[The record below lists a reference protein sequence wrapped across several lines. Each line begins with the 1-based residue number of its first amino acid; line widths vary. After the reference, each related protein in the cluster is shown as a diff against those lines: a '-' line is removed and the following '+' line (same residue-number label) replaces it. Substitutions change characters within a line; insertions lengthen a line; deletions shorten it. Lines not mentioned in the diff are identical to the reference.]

1 MLKFKLLLMS
11 INLFFFLIK
20 LCIYFCRMTAAKY
33 MNKRNVVIVILKSCK
48 NSQFALL
55 VCFRQMVRIYSNVIL
70 KQLYEIWLIPKTVD
84 VLCNLAGCGCM
95 QTGAGRGTL
104 GAFLRSAG
112 RHASL
117 TVVVLFRYSCLI
129 SLVSAVGSIL
139 GLEEKKKHPLYKKDY
154 VLWKACDIRIWPVC
168 TNCCIIN
175 VKTHTCCGEHSF
187 PDWRGADDSRST

>member
-1 MLKFKLLLMS
+1 MGVSQVVLLNFMYHCNSKKKETCLLLKFKLLLMS

-33 MNKRNVVIVILKSCK
+33 MNKRNVVIVILKSWK

-55 VCFRQMVRIYSNVIL
+55 VCFRQMVRIYSNVIF

-129 SLVSAVGSIL
+129 SRVSAVGSIL
-139 GLEEKKKHPLYKKDY
+139 GLEKKKTKNTLY
-154 VLWKACDIRIWPVC
+154 IRRIMCFEKPV
-168 TNCCIIN
+168 T
-175 VKTHTCCGEHSF
+175 
-187 PDWRGADDSRST
+187 